1 MTRLT
6 RASCQFPYA
15 LQTLSEDLDT
25 LWNSEVFAPYRD
37 AFPQEHRTSPSAFK
51 KHVDDLVAA
60 DVKAPY
66 LKSLQGY
73 LWEDGYRSGKIR
85 APLFDDVGPAMTSWH
100 AAGLALMIYSSGSVP
115 AQKLL
120 FSHTTA
126 EPSDLS
132 PLISDWF
139 DTVNAGPKTESASY
153 VKIASKYPDIPPSR
167 WLFLS
172 DNLAEVH
179 AATKSGMLS
188 LPVTRP
194 GNAPIDDVDAIS
206 RSVSDFNEL
215 KLQVASDSWKEK

>member
-6 RASCQFPYA
+6 RGFCQFPYA
-15 LQTLSEDLDT
+15 GQSLSEDIDT
-25 LWNSEVFAPYRD
+25 LWDSEAFAPYKD
-37 AFPQEHRTSPSAFK
+37 AFPHEHRTSPSAFK
-51 KHVDDLVAA
+51 KHVDDLMTA

-66 LKSLQGY
+66 LKALQGY

-85 APLFDDVGPAMTSWH
+85 APLFDDVGPAMTSWY

-120 FSHTTA
+120 FGHTTA

-139 DTVNAGPKTESASY
+139 DTVNAGPKTESTSY
-153 VKIASKYPDIPPSR
+153 AKIASRYPGIPLSR

-188 LPVTRP
+188 LPVARP
-194 GNAPIDDVDAIS
+194 GNALIDDIDAIS
-206 RSVSDFNEL
+206 RAVSDFNEL
-215 KLQVASDSWKEK
+215 KVQVAPDS

>member
-6 RASCQFPYA
+6 RGFDQFPYA
-15 LQTLSEDLDT
+15 VQSLSEGLDT
-25 LWNSEVFAPYRD
+25 LWDSEAFAPYKD
-37 AFPQEHRTSPSAFK
+37 AFPQEHQTSPLAFK

-85 APLFDDVGPAMTSWH
+85 APLFDDVGPAMKSWH

-120 FSHTTA
+120 FGHTTA
-126 EPSDLS
+126 VPSDLR

-172 DNLAEVH
+172 DNLAEVR
-179 AATKSGMLS
+179 AATESGMLS

-194 GNAPIDDVDAIS
+194 GNVPIGDVDAIS
-206 RSVSDFNEL
+206 RAVPDFDKL
-215 KLQVASDSWKEK
+215 KLRVASDN